1 MRLWTDGVESYRDE
15 ARSLLGLLRE
25 TPRVFG
31 SCIDPAGDL
40 VRQTSDARE
49 LFAERASQ
57 ASIRPSELALDRVIE
72 GPGGSLRLRV
82 FPPEGAATGLF
93 LHIHGGGWILGG
105 PKMGDLQNE
114 MLALKHGLA
123 VVSVDYRLAPENPYP
138 AAADDCEAAAV
149 WLLSEGAKEFGAE
162 RMFIGGESAGAH
174 LALVTANRVRDRLDL
189 GDRLHGLNLVF
200 GIYDLNGTPSQRDN
214 GGREDMLDPQGIRML
229 IEAFTPGM
237 SEEQR
242 RHPDV
247 SPLNADLSNLPPSL
261 ISVGVNDHFRDDSLF
276 LGARLLAEER
286 PLELAVFPDSP
297 HGFTGFPSKMA
308 GAFQEKLN
316 AWWSE
321 RLMGNGF

>member
-1 MRLWTDGVESYRDE
+1 MRLWVDEIESHREE
-15 ARSLLGLLRE
+15 ARSVLGLLRE
-25 TPRVFG
+25 GPSVFW

-40 VRQTSDARE
+40 VRQASEARK
-49 LFAERASQ
+49 LFSERASQ
-57 ASIRPSELALDRVIE
+57 APIGPSELAIDRVIE
-72 GPGGSLRLRV
+72 GPGGALRLRV
-82 FPPEGAATGLF
+82 FSPEGAASGLF
-93 LHIHGGGWILGG
+93 LHVHGGGWILGG
-105 PKMGDLQNE
+105 PEMGDPQNDV
-114 MLALKHGLA
+114 LARNHGLA

-138 AAADDCEAAAV
+138 AAVDDCEAAAA

-174 LALVTANRVRDRLDL
+174 LALVTANRIRDRLGL
-189 GDRLHGLNLVF
+189 GDRLRGLNLVF

-214 GGREDMLDPQGIRML
+214 GGREDLLDPQGIRMF

-276 LGARLLAEER
+276 LGARLLADER
-286 PLELAVFPDSP
+286 PVDLAVFPDSP
-297 HGFTGFPSKMA
+297 HGFPNLPSKMA
-308 GAFQEKLN
+308 VAFQERLD
-316 AWWSE
+316 AWWNE